1 LFVEKD
7 DFKFRML
14 FVPSYVRE
22 KWREKKEAIRAASL
36 DVRAVAT
43 QVLARLEHS
52 ASGTS
57 SPYH

>member
-1 LFVEKD
+1 
-7 DFKFRML
+7 ML

-52 ASGTS
+52 TSGTS
-57 SPYH
+57 SLYH